1 MKKVLV
7 MLAVAVIASSV
18 YAGWVQETFTVTPNG
33 TNSATGSCI
42 VRGKLDSI
50 RLAITT
56 GKTGDVSFATSA
68 GQTIFTKTGFSG
80 DTTVYYPRYA
90 TVGSTASALTDSYS
104 IWNNITNSVGTNP
117 LYTPISIIDEVT
129 ATVVN
134 TVTSGVW
141 TIEINYE
148 D

>member
-1 MKKVLV
+1 
-7 MLAVAVIASSV
+7 
-18 YAGWVQETFTVTPNG
+18 
-33 TNSATGSCI
+33 
-42 VRGKLDSI
+42 
-50 RLAITT
+50 
-56 GKTGDVSFATSA
+56 
-68 GQTIFTKTGFSG
+68 
-80 DTTVYYPRYA
+80 VYYPRYA